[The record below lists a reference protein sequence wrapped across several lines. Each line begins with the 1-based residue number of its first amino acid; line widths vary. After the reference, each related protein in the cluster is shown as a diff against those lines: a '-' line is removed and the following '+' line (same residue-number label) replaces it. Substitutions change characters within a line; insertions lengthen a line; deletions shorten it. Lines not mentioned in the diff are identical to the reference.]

1 MSFNLT
7 PAQYFEIVRAEH
19 QDFKADRASIRRTI
33 SCCTLT
39 NHIVDHLTSH
49 YFQTDPAKLHVQPG
63 LTFKAALNAYR
74 DHVVGE
80 CPDISVIRDLCD
92 YGKHGPHLDR
102 PSVQV
107 QWTGLEETYGFHIS
121 FAEVPASDYVKT
133 VRVGIIMKD
142 GGEMKLE
149 VVLASVFH
157 YWERKF
163 VAEAL

>member
-1 MSFNLT
+1 M
-7 PAQYFEIVRAEH
+7 
-19 QDFKADRASIRRTI
+19 
-33 SCCTLT
+33 
-39 NHIVDHLTSH
+39 DHLTSH

-142 GGEMKLE
+142 GREMKLE
-149 VVLASVFH
+149 VVLASVLD
-157 YWERKF
+157 YWDRKF
-163 VAEAL
+163 AAESL